1 MCEPTP
7 SGTAGRC
14 YSATTCTASRTVTRD
29 GDGWVAYLR
38 LEDPGLAPIIP
49 SAAPPPST
57 TRSWRPTKCGRP
69 GNGGRFR
76 RDLHMSGSDR

>member
-38 LEDPGLAPIIP
+38 LEDPRPRTHHPVGRSATVHDAQLATDKVW
-49 SAAPPPST
+49 AA
-57 TRSWRPTKCGRP
+57 R
-69 GNGGRFR
+69 
-76 RDLHMSGSDR
+76 